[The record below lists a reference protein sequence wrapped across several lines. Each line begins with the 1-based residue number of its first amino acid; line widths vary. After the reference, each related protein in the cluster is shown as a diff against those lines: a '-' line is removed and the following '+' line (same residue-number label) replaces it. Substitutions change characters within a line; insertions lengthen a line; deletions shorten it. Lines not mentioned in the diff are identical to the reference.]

1 MSKIPPKIEILS
13 DSIIVQNLEIRLFDA
28 VEFLRQIPENEQK
41 AACINAFEIG
51 FFCLQRVHHFDDVEF
66 VRGKFDYLVA
76 ELQKAVAVI
85 PSSLEKNLASKI
97 GTENGQLLAPMQA
110 QIHLTRA
117 VITEQLESVRNLF
130 ISEIDISEDTSALGR
145 VMNKI
150 QNLLDPARIDSIQG
164 VFIESLKNVTTES
177 GVLAKSVKTVVYEAV
192 KPLADEVEKLSQQIR
207 EQELVESVLEQTI
220 AKGAIYE
227 ELVLAELQKWSKTCG
242 AEISYVGDEN
252 RPGDILIK
260 LTSNSVVGTDIT
272 IILEARNR
280 ESQRWGRTKIS
291 RHLETAM
298 AKYEANSA
306 IFLSHSLRGLGKD
319 VGEFGQGEC
328 QYGFWIATHHEMLNV
343 ALQFLILRQQLS
355 CQQTFNSQIDGAA
368 IESQVQQ
375 IESSLKHITQINTY
389 LADMEKNTEGI
400 REQAKVLRKEI
411 RSSLSS
417 IMGAISKNKPQA

>member
-1 MSKIPPKIEILS
+1 MSKIPPQIEVLD
-13 DSIIVQNLEIRLFDA
+13 DSIIIQNLEISLFDA
-28 VEFLRQIPENEQK
+28 VDFLQQIPESERK

-51 FFCLQRVHHFDDVEF
+51 FFCLQRVHQNDDVEF
-66 VRGKFDYLVA
+66 VKREFDYLLA
-76 ELQKAVAVI
+76 ELEKAVALI

-97 GTENGQLLAPMQA
+97 GTENGQLLAPMQT

-117 VITEQLESVRNLF
+117 VIAEQLEAVRNLF
-130 ISEIDISEDTSALGR
+130 ISEIDISKDTSTLGG
-145 VMNKI
+145 VINKI
-150 QNLLDPARIDSIQG
+150 QNLLDPNRLDSVQG
-164 VFIESLKNVTTES
+164 VFLEALKNATIES
-177 GVLAKSVKTVVYEAV
+177 GVLAKSVKSVVEEAV
-192 KPLADEVEKLSQQIR
+192 KPLASEVDKLAQQIR

-220 AKGAIYE
+220 AKGATYE

-260 LTSNSVVGTDIT
+260 LTSNSVVGIDLT

-291 RHLETAM
+291 RHLESAM
-298 AKYEANSA
+298 ARYEANSA

-328 QYGFWIATHHEMLNV
+328 QYGSWVATHHDMMNI
-343 ALQFLILRQQLS
+343 ALQFLILRQQLAS
-355 CQQTFNSQIDGAA
+355 QQTFNSQIDGAA
-368 IESQVQQ
+368 IEGIVQQ

-389 LADMEKNTEGI
+389 LTDMEKNTEGI
-400 REQAKVLRKEI
+400 RDQAKALRKEI
-411 RSSLSS
+411 RSSLSE
-417 IMGAISKNKPQA
+417 IMGAISKNKLQG

>member
-1 MSKIPPKIEILS
+1 MSKIPPQIEVLS
-13 DSIIVQNLEIRLFDA
+13 DSIIIQNLEIRLFDA
-28 VEFLRQIPENEQK
+28 IEFLRQIPESEQK

-66 VRGKFDYLVA
+66 VRREFDYLLA
-76 ELQKAVAVI
+76 ELQRAVALI

-117 VITEQLESVRNLF
+117 VITEQLEAVRNLF
-130 ISEIDISEDTSALGR
+130 ISEIDISKDTSTLGG
-145 VMNKI
+145 VINKI
-150 QNLLDPARIDSIQG
+150 QNLLDPNRLDSVQG
-164 VFIESLKNVTTES
+164 VFLEALKNATIES
-177 GVLAKSVKTVVYEAV
+177 GVLAKSVKSVVEEAV
-192 KPLADEVEKLSQQIR
+192 KPLASEVDKLAIQIR

-227 ELVLAELQKWSKTCG
+227 ELVLVELQKWSKTCG

-260 LTSNSVVGTDIT
+260 LTSNSVVSIDIT

-291 RHLETAM
+291 RHLESAM

-328 QYGFWIATHHEMLNV
+328 QYGFWIATHHDMLNV
-343 ALQFLILRQQLS
+343 ALQFLILRQQLTS
-355 CQQTFNSQIDGAA
+355 QKTFSSPIDSAA
-368 IESQVQQ
+368 IKAQLER
-375 IESSLKHITQINTY
+375 IELSLNNVTKINT
-389 LADMEKNTEGI
+389 LLTNMEKNTEGI
-400 REQAKVLRKEI
+400 RDSAKALRNEI
-411 RSSLSS
+411 RSSLEA
-417 IMGAISKNKPQA
+417 IAQAISKSNPQV